1 MLTYADVC
9 QVTLLSLQYLNADHN
24 LISQVPSYQYSS
36 SDAPQTHLRRTSYAP
51 QTPQPLLK
59 LVYEALS
66 YEALSQA
73 ISTQTV
79 SASTRLDCLCLS

>member
-36 SDAPQTHLRRTSYAP
+36 SDAPQTHLRRTSDAP
-51 QTPQPLLK
+51 QTHLRDLTSEHLRRSSNAP
-59 LVYEALS
+59 
-66 YEALSQA
+66 
-73 ISTQTV
+73 QTV
-79 SASTRLDCLCLS
+79 SASTRLDSLCLFLS